1 MHKQWYTWASI
12 QTIGSCVDTSLCLTA
27 EISQAHIWC
36 RAKKGKYYSFK
47 KASSI
52 EWFWWW
58 LSRRHCH
65 PSVCQFFFNQSKQR
79 AGFIQLPHCWSQEL
93 SDARYHWW
101 KYFFIRP
108 HWHLWRKTLNKNPCM
123 RAVCDGLSRDIQSY
137 KTLQAASYKLK
148 DQRKIKNAYWM
159 S

>member
-1 MHKQWYTWASI
+1 MSFHSNNWFMCWHITLPHSRDIPSSHLVQSKKRQVLFIQKSI
-12 QTIGSCVDTSLCLTA
+12 
-27 EISQAHIWC
+27 
-36 RAKKGKYYSFK
+36 KYWVILMVTFQK
-47 KASSI
+47 TLSSI
-52 EWFWWW
+52 C
-58 LSRRHCH
+58 L
-65 PSVCQFFFNQSKQR
+65 PIFFNQSKQR
-79 AGFIQLPHCWSQEL
+79 AGFIQSPHCWSQQL